1 MKNLTE
7 KKTIQALVNTAVE
20 SYADGFRARHEAEF
34 ENPEGIINMKVH
46 NVFIEALGK
55 DIQYYTALVRSLD
68 SSLGNML
75 EGLAINIAKLSFEVK
90 RNVEGPLS
98 IDQTRTIAELL
109 EKYKRREKKPEM
121 SDYQLLRNHK
131 NGKNEVIKRHDS
143 DYYLIDRDTNSHYLI
158 ELKIGGDLDNKKAR
172 SEKEAILEQYAILS
186 NTLTNNKKIQIFFAT
201 AYNRFGEDKPWRQER
216 VRQFFADDE
225 LLIGRKFWD
234 FVCQNDK
241 GYEWSAGIRGVL
253 YREIKNS
260 RNFKKIDEGTYSLA
274 DYDINKLALSP
285 KDLITTKD
293 VLTAIRI
300 GQSEF
305 RKKLIASLKK
315 CPFTGIDDIRILTA
329 SHIKPWTQST
339 NPERL
344 DVKNGFLFSPT
355 FDRLFDRGLIS
366 FSNDKTLLVSS
377 SFSPKNLARLNLR
390 EEQTIIN
397 LPIVGREEYLE
408 YHRSKIFIRD

>member
-7 KKTIQALVNTAVE
+7 KKTIQALVNTAVQ

-90 RNVEGPLS
+90 RNVEGPLN

-109 EKYKRREKKPEM
+109 EKYKRREKKPDIL
-121 SDYQLLRNHK
+121 DYQLLRNHK

-143 DYYLIDRDTNSHYLI
+143 DYYLIDKDTNSHYLI

-186 NTLTNNKKIQIFFAT
+186 NTLTDNKKIQIFFAT

-225 LLIGRKFWD
+225 LLIGRKFWN
-234 FVCQNDK
+234 FVCQNEK
-241 GYEWSAGIRGVL
+241 GYEWILEAYRSSAHL
-253 YREIKNS
+253 IKQALDS
-260 RNFKKIDEGTYSLA
+260 IKKTYL
-274 DYDINKLALSP
+274 
-285 KDLITTKD
+285 
-293 VLTAIRI
+293 
-300 GQSEF
+300 G
-305 RKKLIASLKK
+305 
-315 CPFTGIDDIRILTA
+315 
-329 SHIKPWTQST
+329 
-339 NPERL
+339 
-344 DVKNGFLFSPT
+344 
-355 FDRLFDRGLIS
+355 
-366 FSNDKTLLVSS
+366 
-377 SFSPKNLARLNLR
+377 
-390 EEQTIIN
+390 
-397 LPIVGREEYLE
+397 
-408 YHRSKIFIRD
+408 